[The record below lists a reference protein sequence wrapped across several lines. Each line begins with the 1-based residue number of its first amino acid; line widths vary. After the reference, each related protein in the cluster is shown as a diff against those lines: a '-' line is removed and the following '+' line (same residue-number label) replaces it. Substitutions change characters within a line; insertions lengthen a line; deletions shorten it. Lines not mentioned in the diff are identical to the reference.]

1 MSDSEDEQTN
11 QMEDSQRGEEGK
23 ETVDSA
29 EQVIKEDTETVA
41 SFESLNLD
49 ARLQR
54 AVAKLHFASPTL
66 VQERTIPL
74 ILDGKDL
81 LARAK
86 TGSGK
91 TLAYLLPILQ
101 AMLTTP
107 ATAIRALILVPTKEL
122 SEQIAKMLEKLTVYC
137 AKLVKHLNIATS
149 SSEAMQKSLLLERPC
164 IVIATPARALL
175 HLSSG
180 TIQANELKF
189 LVVDEADLVLS
200 YGHED
205 DISALAK
212 ILPRGLQTIMM
223 SATLDESVDKLSQ
236 QLCRKLVVLKLEEA
250 TGKAD
255 ASMLQYYVK
264 CAEEEKFL
272 LTYVILKLKLIR
284 GKLII
289 FVNEIDR
296 CYRLKLFLEQFG
308 IKSCVLNQELP
319 INSRQHIVEQFN
331 TGVYDIVI
339 AADDAE
345 VMGAKIESDD
355 ELKTENTSSRKRKRK
370 SDKEYGVSRGVD
382 FRNVA
387 CVLNF
392 DLPTTTRS
400 YVHRIGRTARAGKSG
415 MAMSLV
421 IPQDKFGKHK
431 ATMLATSKRDDKV
444 LAKILEDQEER
455 GNEVKPYAFNMAQV
469 DAFRYRMEDALRSV
483 TRSSIRDARAKE
495 LRAEIINSDKLKGY
509 FEEHPEQ
516 LAELRHDAEVHAKRV
531 QPHLK
536 HVPEYLM
543 PKAAGTAAGETGSL
557 GFVGF
562 RKQGPGNRIR
572 NAAAARRGG
581 RGRGGKAQGTKR
593 PKKSD
598 PLKTFK

>member
-1 MSDSEDEQTN
+1 
-11 QMEDSQRGEEGK
+11 
-23 ETVDSA
+23 
-29 EQVIKEDTETVA
+29 
-41 SFESLNLD
+41 
-49 ARLQR
+49 
-54 AVAKLHFASPTL
+54 
-66 VQERTIPL
+66 
-74 ILDGKDL
+74 
-81 LARAK
+81 
-86 TGSGK
+86 
-91 TLAYLLPILQ
+91 
-101 AMLTTP
+101 
-107 ATAIRALILVPTKEL
+107 
-122 SEQIAKMLEKLTVYC
+122 
-137 AKLVKHLNIATS
+137 
-149 SSEAMQKSLLLERPC
+149 
-164 IVIATPARALL
+164 
-175 HLSSG
+175 
-180 TIQANELKF
+180 
-189 LVVDEADLVLS
+189 
-200 YGHED
+200 
-205 DISALAK
+205 
-212 ILPRGLQTIMM
+212 
-223 SATLDESVDKLSQ
+223 
-236 QLCRKLVVLKLEEA
+236 
-250 TGKAD
+250 
-255 ASMLQYYVK
+255 MLQYYVK

-272 LTYVILKLKLIR
+272 LTYVILKLKLIH

-319 INSRQHIVEQFN
+319 VNSRQHIVEQFN

-345 VMGAKIESDD
+345 VMGDKDESDD
-355 ELKTENTSSRKRKRK
+355 ELKTEATTTSRKRKRK
-370 SDKEYGVSRGVD
+370 IDKEFGVSRGVD

-400 YVHRIGRTARAGKSG
+400 YVHRIGRTARAGRSG

-444 LAKILEDQEER
+444 LDKILEDQAER
-455 GNEVKPYAFNMAQV
+455 GYEVKPYAFNMAQV

-495 LRAEIINSDKLKGY
+495 LRAEILNSDKLKGY
-509 FEEHPEQ
+509 FEQHPEH
-516 LAELRHDAEVHAKRV
+516 LAELRHDAEIHAKRV

-543 PKAAGTAAGETGSL
+543 PKAVGAGAVAAEGETL

-572 NAAAARRGG
+572 NAASARRGG
-581 RGRGGKAQGTKR
+581 RGRGGKTQGTKR